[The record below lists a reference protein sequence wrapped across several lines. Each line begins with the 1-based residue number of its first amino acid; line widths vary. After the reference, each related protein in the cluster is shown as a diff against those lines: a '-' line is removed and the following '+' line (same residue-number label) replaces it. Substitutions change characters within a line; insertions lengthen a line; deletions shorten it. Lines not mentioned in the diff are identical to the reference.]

1 MIENNMIN
9 KKMVTAATKAA
20 IEVASPGG
28 CQTPN
33 AVVDVDSPDDIIVK
47 DLLPRIPYHVK
58 VECGLS
64 TPYTLSGL
72 NPNEAFGVAQVISPR
87 GIPWDFRID
96 CIKPYLRS
104 YSSLTD
110 SEKEE
115 YEELK
120 EDLESGEIKPWKCLK
135 FLEWCYKH
143 HLDIND
149 LIETGLAIE
158 APDGMYDIV

>member
-1 MIENNMIN
+1 MVN
-9 KKMVTAATKAA
+9 KKIVNALANAAC
-20 IEVASPGG
+20 EVAIPGG

-72 NPNEAFGVAQVISPR
+72 NPDAYHGVAQVTSPK
-87 GIPWDFRID
+87 GFTWDYRID

-104 YSSLTD
+104 YSSLSD

-120 EDLESGEIKPWKCLK
+120 EDLESGEVKPWKCLK

-149 LIETGLAIE
+149 LIPMGLALE
-158 APDGMYDIV
+158 ALEGMYNFA

>member
-1 MIENNMIN
+1 MVN
-9 KKMVTAATKAA
+9 KKIVNALANAAC
-20 IEVASPGG
+20 EVAIPGG

-33 AVVDVDSPDDIIVK
+33 AVVDIDSPDNIIVK

-64 TPYTLSGL
+64 KAYTLSGL
-72 NPNEAFGVAQVISPR
+72 NPNDYHGVAQVTSPK
-87 GIPWDFRID
+87 GIPWDYRID

-149 LIETGLAIE
+149 LIPMGLALE
-158 APDGMYDIV
+158 ALEGMYNFA

>member
-1 MIENNMIN
+1 MGE
-9 KKMVTAATKAA
+9 
-20 IEVASPGG
+20 

-33 AVVDVDSPDDIIVK
+33 VVVDVDSPDDIIVK

-58 VECGLS
+58 VVCGVS
-64 TPYTLSGL
+64 TGPYTLEGL
-72 NPNEAFGVAQVISPR
+72 NPNACGASEAQVISSE
-87 GIPWDFRID
+87 GITCDSLID
-96 CIKPYLRS
+96 CIKLYLRS

-120 EDLESGEIKPWKCLK
+120 EDLESGKIETWKCFK

-149 LIETGLAIE
+149 LIPMGLAFE
-158 APDGMYDIV
+158 APEGIYNFA